1 MFAAMLSKSRF
12 NPSAGVADFWEY
24 IRRPQPFRLPILLV
38 SAIPFGLIFYW
49 AISERVYLPPERP
62 NVTYITTY
70 AAGRSDAEIEA
81 SNIANQQRKDEL
93 QAQIDA
99 MEAEK
104 KQMYRDLGRA
114 TGLDVD
120 AMEAKIAEDEAKA
133 EAAKQERLDRPK
145 SQDTSTANNGE

>member
-1 MFAAMLSKSRF
+1 MLSKSRF
-12 NPSAGVADFWEY
+12 NPRAGVSDFWDY
-24 IRRPQPFRLPILLV
+24 IRRPQPYRLPILLV

-49 AISERVYLPPERP
+49 AVSERVYLPPERP
-62 NVTYITTY
+62 DVTFITTY

-99 MEAEK
+99 IEAEK

-120 AMEAKIAEDEAKA
+120 AMEAKIAADEARA
-133 EAAKQERLDRPK
+133 EAERKARLDRSGSEK
-145 SQDTSTANNGE
+145 TTTSSNASDGE

>member
-1 MFAAMLSKSRF
+1 MLSKSRF

-24 IRRPQPFRLPILLV
+24 IRRPQPYRLPILLV
-38 SAIPFGLIFYW
+38 SAMPFSLIFYW

-62 NVTYITTY
+62 DVTYITTY
-70 AAGRSDAEIEA
+70 AAGRSDAEIME
-81 SNIANQQRKDEL
+81 SNIANQKRKDEL

-99 MEAEK
+99 IEAEK

-120 AMEAKIAEDEAKA
+120 AMEAKIAEDEAR
-133 EAAKQERLDRPK
+133 EAAEREARLNSSPA
-145 SQDTSTANNGE
+145 QDTSTTNDGE